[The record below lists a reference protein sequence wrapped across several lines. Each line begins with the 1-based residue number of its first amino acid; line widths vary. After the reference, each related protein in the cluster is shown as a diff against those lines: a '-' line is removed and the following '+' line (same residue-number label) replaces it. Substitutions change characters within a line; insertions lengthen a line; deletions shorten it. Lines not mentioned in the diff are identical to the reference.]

1 MRVSFT
7 ESIYLTEIYRLNET
21 GQKRIIKT
29 LSDKFKVRPAT
40 VETILKRLIE
50 KGMMLKLS
58 RGRFHL
64 TDKGLNEASKLIAKH
79 RILECMLVNILGLP
93 LEKACCEASKIAY
106 HLSTETALKMHD
118 FLGNPTKCPC
128 GRRIP
133 LEALEK

>member
-1 MRVSFT
+1 MSISFK
-7 ESIYLTEIYRLNET
+7 ESMYLTEIYRMHEI
-21 GQKRIIKT
+21 GQKKIIKT
-29 LSDKFKVRPAT
+29 LSDKFRVRPAT
-40 VETILKRLIE
+40 VEIVLKRLTD

-79 RILECMLVNILGLP
+79 RILECMLVNVLGLP
-93 LEKACCEASKIAY
+93 LEKACQEASKMAY
-106 HLSTETALKMHD
+106 FLSTETALRIYD

-128 GRRIP
+128 GKRIP